1 MSEFM
6 VDMRR
11 QGEAVVVKM
20 AGDASVGSIAEL
32 ERQFTKIQAMR
43 PNLVVLD
50 MGELNFIAS
59 IGMGT
64 LVSLQRSVT
73 RNGGSIKLAGVNEN
87 VQGALKRAGLDQVF
101 DIHDTP
107 DAALA

>member
-6 VDMRR
+6 VEMRR

-20 AGDASVGSIAEL
+20 AGDASVGSMADL
-32 ERQFTKIQAMR
+32 ERRFTKVQAMR
-43 PNLVVLD
+43 PELVVLD
-50 MGELNFIAS
+50 MSELNFIAS

-64 LVSLQRSVT
+64 LVALQRSVA
-73 RNGGSIKLAGVNEN
+73 RNGGSIKLAGVNDH
-87 VQGALKRAGLDQVF
+87 VHGALKRAGLDQVF

-107 DAALA
+107 EAALA